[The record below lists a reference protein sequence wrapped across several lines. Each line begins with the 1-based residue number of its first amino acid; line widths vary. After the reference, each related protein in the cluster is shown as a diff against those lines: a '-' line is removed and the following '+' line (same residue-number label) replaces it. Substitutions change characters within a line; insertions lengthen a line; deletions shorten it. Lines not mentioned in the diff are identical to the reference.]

1 MRTINSAPPPLIA
14 ISRNFSDTD
23 EFAAEI
29 IGWDLD
35 FRQLET
41 GNSDIA
47 VELIASP
54 NIIIQHYFFPHAVHQ
69 RGMAPA
75 GFTTIGL
82 PFGECSLNWASRN
95 IFGAVAVGFNG
106 ANGFDGASGPEFHG
120 ISLSISNDFLSRN
133 ATSMGLDSPP
143 ILESAQAILRS
154 PKRQEMIQLRQYLH
168 LICQRVLTQP
178 QPEDID
184 WALFQLENEVPVRYL
199 TALLELQHSADSTPL
214 RARQNGLRK
223 AIEFIDENAY
233 DNPSIPDICTA
244 CCLSWRS
251 LDRAFKECFGIGP
264 KRYLLQ
270 FRLIRVR
277 QMLKNAP
284 ETAKVSDIANA
295 WGFWHMGD
303 FAHKYRR
310 FFGINPAQQL
320 MNSA

>member
-1 MRTINSAPPPLIA
+1 MPNISTAPPPLITA
-14 ISRNFSDTD
+14 NRNINDID
-23 EFAAEI
+23 EFAAAT

-41 GNSDIA
+41 GNSDI
-47 VELIASP
+47 VCELVASP
-54 NIIIQHYFFPHAVHQ
+54 NIIIQQYFFPHALHQ

-75 GFTTIGL
+75 GFTSIGL
-82 PFGECSLNWASRN
+82 PFGECHLNWASRDSLD
-95 IFGAVAVGFNG
+95 AVLVDFNG
-106 ANGFDGASGPEFHG
+106 ANGFEGASGSGFHG
-120 ISLSISNDFLSRN
+120 ITLSISNELLSRN
-133 ATSMGLDSPP
+133 ARSMGLNSPP
-143 ILESAQAILRS
+143 ILGSAQAILRS
-154 PKRQEMIQLRQYLH
+154 RKEQKLDQLRRYLR
-168 LICQRVLTQP
+168 LICQRVSTQP
-178 QPEDID
+178 QPEDIE
-184 WALFQLENEVPVRYL
+184 WALFQLENEVPIQYL
-199 TALLELQHSADSTPL
+199 TALLELQQPSDTAPL
-214 RARQNGLRK
+214 RARQKGLSK

-233 DNPSIPDICTA
+233 DNPGIPDICAA

-303 FAHKYRR
+303 FAQKYRR

-320 MNSA
+320 MNSG